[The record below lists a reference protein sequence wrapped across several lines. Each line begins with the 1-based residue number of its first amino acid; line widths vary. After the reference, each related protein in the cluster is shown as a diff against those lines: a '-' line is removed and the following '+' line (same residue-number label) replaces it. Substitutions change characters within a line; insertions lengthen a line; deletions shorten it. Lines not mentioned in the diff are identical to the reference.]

1 MGFVPCLWLNCG
13 LNWGG
18 FVAGGKGFIR
28 DEFGYEK

>member
-18 FVAGGKGFIR
+18 FVAGLKGCFR
-28 DEFGYEK
+28 DEFG